1 MTLGA
6 ELLAPSVVRP
16 PLARGRVALL
26 VGAGILLAVLGYV
39 LGIHHKGVTVVTGPV
54 QVGDQVATMTV
65 NGTSYGISQSIPWI
79 DATGS
84 THEGGWPDC
93 LATPAPATP
102 PIVRFAVTR
111 VVYPDGSSTDQVAYV
126 DCRH

>member
-1 MTLGA
+1 MALGA
-6 ELLAPSVVRP
+6 ELVAPSEVRP
-16 PLARGRVALL
+16 SLGHGRVALM
-26 VGAGILLAVLGYV
+26 VGAGILIAVLGYV
-39 LGIHHKGVTVVTGPV
+39 LGIHHSRVTVVTGPV
-54 QVGDQVATMTV
+54 QVGDQIATMTV

-79 DATGS
+79 DITGS

-93 LATPAPATP
+93 LATPAPAVP

-111 VVYPDGSSTDQVAYV
+111 VVYPDGSSTDQVLYV